1 MTKARA
7 RMRAKAKAARNGE
20 KRKTAEAAPTG
31 SKPGKF
37 DPGSSRINKARN
49 GFDGGNFA
57 TAGRS
62 AGRGR

>member
-7 RMRAKAKAARNGE
+7 RTRAKAKAAQNLT
-20 KRKTAEAAPTG
+20 KRKDVEAAKPG
-31 SKPGKF
+31 SKTWKF
-37 DPGSSRINKARN
+37 DPGSSTINKAGT

-57 TAGRS
+57 IAGRG

>member
-7 RMRAKAKAARNGE
+7 RTRAKAKAARNAG
-20 KRKTAEAAPTG
+20 KRKAADAAPTG
-31 SKPGKF
+31 DKPGKF
-37 DPGSSRINKARN
+37 DPGSSHINKARN

-57 TAGRS
+57 IAGRN